1 MPKIESVD
9 LFYVSMPVVEDI
21 SDGSQD
27 ALLFRVAAGGTVGW
41 GEAEAS
47 PLPSIAS
54 WVAPMSH
61 GFCHP
66 IMTSVLG
73 ESINSPEDIARIA
86 ARVKRRSLDILQT
99 DHTLSGLDEALWDLL
114 GRMRGEPV
122 WKMLGYRKSWPKTP
136 YASQLFGETAQETYQ
151 KAKQVADAGYR
162 ATKFG
167 WSNFGL
173 GTPKQDADHLMAARE
188 GIGKDGILLVDA
200 GCVFDAD
207 VERAAKRLPAL
218 KAARATWY
226 EEPLDRDA
234 LGEYKA
240 LSKCTPKVALAGG
253 EGCYTFQMA
262 KQMMDFAGVGFI
274 QIDAG
279 RIGGIT
285 PAKQAADYAK
295 AKGVT
300 FVNHTFT
307 SHLQLSASLQP
318 YAGLREHEI
327 CEYPVELKAVAMA
340 ITRNTI
346 ARDKNGQ
353 VSAPDAP
360 GLGME
365 IDVDALRPYL
375 VDVSI
380 KVGGKALYETP
391 KLRA

>member
-1 MPKIESVD
+1 MPKLDSVD

-27 ALLFRVAAGGTVGW
+27 ALLFRVAAGGKVGW

-54 WVAPMSH
+54 WIAPMSH

-66 IMTSVLG
+66 IASSVLG
-73 ESINSPEDIARIA
+73 ETIDSPADIARIA

-114 GRMRGEPV
+114 GHLREEPV
-122 WKMLGYRKSWPKTP
+122 WRILGYKKSWPKTP
-136 YASQLFGETAQETYQ
+136 YASQLFGDTPQQTFD
-151 KAKQVADAGYR
+151 KAKKAATAGFR

-167 WSNFGL
+167 WSGFGL
-173 GTPKQDADHLMAARE
+173 GTPKQDADHLMAARD
-188 GIGKDGILLVDA
+188 GLGKDGILLVDA
-200 GCVFDAD
+200 GCVFEDD

-234 LGEYKA
+234 LGEYGKLA
-240 LSKCTPKVALAGG
+240 KRTPKVKLAGG
-253 EGCYTFQMA
+253 EGCYTFLMA

-318 YAGLREHEI
+318 YAGLKEHELS
-327 CEYPVELKAVAMA
+327 EYPVELKDVAKA
-340 ITRNTI
+340 ITKNTI
-346 ARDKNGQ
+346 GRDRNGQ
-353 VSAPDAP
+353 IVTPDAP
-360 GLGME
+360 GLGIE
-365 IDVDALRPYL
+365 VDADALKPYLIDVQIR
-375 VDVSI
+375 
-380 KVGGKALYETP
+380 VGGKTLYATP
-391 KLRA
+391 TLRA

>member
-1 MPKIESVD
+1 MPKLDSVD

-27 ALLFRVAAGGTVGW
+27 ALLFRVAAGGKVGW

-54 WVAPMSH
+54 WIAPMSH

-66 IMTSVLG
+66 IASSVLG
-73 ESINSPEDIARIA
+73 ETIDSPADIARIA

-114 GRMRGEPV
+114 GHLREEPV
-122 WKMLGYRKSWPKTP
+122 WRILGYKKSWPKTP
-136 YASQLFGETAQETYQ
+136 YASQLFGDTPQQTFD
-151 KAKQVADAGYR
+151 KAKKAATAGFR

-173 GTPKQDADHLMAARE
+173 GTPKQDSDHLMAARD
-188 GIGKDGILLVDA
+188 GLGKDGILLVDA
-200 GCVFDAD
+200 GCVFEDD
-207 VERAAKRLPAL
+207 VDRAAKRLPAL

-234 LGEYKA
+234 LGEYGKLA
-240 LSKCTPKVALAGG
+240 KRTPKVKLAGG
-253 EGCYTFQMA
+253 EGCYTFLMA

-318 YAGLREHEI
+318 YAGLKDHELS
-327 CEYPVELKAVAMA
+327 EYPVELKDVAKA
-340 ITRNTI
+340 ITKNTI
-346 ARDKNGQ
+346 GRDRNGQ
-353 VSAPDAP
+353 IVTPDAP
-360 GLGME
+360 GLGIE
-365 IDVDALRPYL
+365 VDADALKPYLIDVQIR
-375 VDVSI
+375 
-380 KVGGKALYETP
+380 VGGKTLYATP
-391 KLRA
+391 TLRA